1 MTSLSEL
8 LKRDIPVRTEKTQL
22 EQALRVIQNRWYEL
36 NNTPKEQLSD
46 REFFMLQGRK
56 GECIYLI
63 ELLKREVD
71 H

>member
-1 MTSLSEL
+1 M
-8 LKRDIPVRTEKTQL
+8 RTEKTQL

-56 GECIYLI
+56 SECIYLI